1 MYVSFVKN
9 QRQRFC
15 KNMIGAAGLIDW
27 VLSCKT
33 TDKECNSVYWPIGN
47 ILPSDLARAVC
58 PWTLL
63 IESWGGSE
71 GAVQDASVH
80 GMAGM

>member
-1 MYVSFVKN
+1 MEYN
-9 QRQRFC
+9 C
-15 KNMIGAAGLIDW
+15 
-27 VLSCKT
+27 
-33 TDKECNSVYWPIGN
+33 VYWPVGN
-47 ILPSDLARAVC
+47 ILFGDLALC

-63 IESWGGSE
+63 IESWGGNE